1 MIKNKM
7 YRYLG
12 TNGVLETYVRLE
24 GVYSIPLYELI
35 AEGRHI
41 LTDGDVKTNRVVI
54 PQEDLGLWHEIPLAT
69 DN

>member
-12 TNGVLETYVRLE
+12 SNGVLETYVRLE
-24 GVYSIPLYELI
+24 GIYSISLVELI
-35 AEGRHI
+35 AEGRHV
-41 LTDGDVKTNRVVI
+41 LTDGEVQVNRVVV
-54 PQEDLGLWHEIPLAT
+54 PQEDVGLWHEIPLAT

>member
-12 TNGVLETYVRLE
+12 ANGVLETYVRLE
-24 GVYSIPLYELI
+24 GIYNIPLYELI
-35 AEGRHI
+35 AEGRHT
-41 LTDGDVKTNRVVI
+41 LTNGDVKTNRVVI
-54 PQEDLGLWHEIPLAT
+54 PQEDLELWHEIPLAT